1 MSSPSPQHK
10 AWRFQADTVADMKF
24 ETYRQEL
31 IHETTAIQRFLDDT
45 RGEFFVISAPRGFG
59 KTLLLLA
66 KCAEVLERTGTIL
79 RGAGGQLIDK
89 PSDQFPNWS
98 EDRVDALN
106 DDPDYW
112 RTLWRI
118 AIQSACVKHHAM
130 ASGTPLKRGEIG
142 CDKLL
147 DDALC
152 NPNVYMSTCEFFVF
166 MMNRPPREQMRITQN
181 TGALSAYFNAI
192 NRPINL
198 FIDNVEEYFQ
208 PLLKDYHGD
217 IDPDD
222 QNSFG
227 TSFYSIG
234 SNRLWAM
241 AQCTLVSAALELN
254 DASRHVKVYCTIRH
268 EAFLEMGKFD
278 NRLQKIHGLTL
289 QIIYNYQDYKR
300 IFEKNIE
307 LMPAAELVEPR
318 AKDPMARFV
327 GSKNC
332 QMKHRV
338 MRSPQA
344 TFDFILRHTVYRPR
358 DLMLIGQAIANIR
371 PEERND
377 LELHNAIAGATETV
391 VNALLSEMRPFFP
404 IPDMDTLARMI
415 PRNALTAQDIDDIN
429 ADYLASR
436 KIERKAGLLDHAPM
450 SVLFRIGLLGVIKRR
465 LREFLPHQHFRK
477 PFQVTF
483 EDGAD
488 IPPTEEFFLIH
499 PSLDQFIL
507 DRSGSR
513 YDRNFEA
520 RNMIG
525 DDLPWAEP
533 LKSFFVLKG
542 DVCKFSEIMDSDN
555 YPLLIGRLE
564 HWAQTVAT
572 HIYFYE
578 LSGGDSILLVDKNPF
593 RLIDMAMQFISSA
606 NEFVDKSISIRFGG
620 SAGPIL
626 FHTANRR
633 RENENYLIDIPMG
646 LPLRYAARIE
656 PLAEPDTI
664 LIDDAFRTRMLEI
677 ANGDHPGSD
686 YVFTAVAAE
695 AVGLEAD
702 AAGKALVRKG
712 PSDPAH
718 VTSLWQVSLRQT
730 EGEDPQSQPEAL

>member
-1 MSSPSPQHK
+1 MSSTKPQQK
-10 AWRFQADTVADMKF
+10 AWRFQADTVADLKF
-24 ETYRQEL
+24 ESYRNEL

-66 KCAEVLERTGTIL
+66 KCAEVRERTGTIFP
-79 RGAGGQLIDK
+79 GAGGQFIDK

-98 EDRVDALN
+98 LDRVEALKDDA
-106 DDPDYW
+106 DYW

-118 AIQSACVKHHAM
+118 AIQAACVKHHAK
-130 ASGTPLKRGEIG
+130 ASGTPLQPQEIG

-152 NPNVYMSTCEFFVF
+152 NPNVFMSTCEFFVF
-166 MMNRPPREQMRITQN
+166 LMNQKPREQMRITQN

-208 PLLKDYHGD
+208 PLLQDYAAEAAPED
-217 IDPDD
+217 R
-222 QNSFG
+222 NSFG
-227 TSFYSIG
+227 SRFYSIG

-254 DASRHVKVYCTIRH
+254 DASRHVKVFCTIRH
-268 EAFLEMGKFD
+268 EAFLEIGKFD
-278 NRLQKIHGLTL
+278 NRLQKIHGSTL
-289 QIIYNYQDYKR
+289 QIIYKYQDYKR

-307 LMPAAELVEPR
+307 LMPAAELVEPK
-318 AKDPMARFV
+318 ASDPIARFV

-332 QMKHRV
+332 QLKHRV
-338 MRSPQA
+338 MRSPQP

-371 PEERND
+371 PEQRTAM
-377 LELHNAIAGATETV
+377 ELHNAIAGATDTV
-391 VNALLSEMRPFFP
+391 VQALLNEMRPFFP
-404 IPDMDTLARMI
+404 IPDIEALARLI
-415 PRNALTAQDIDDIN
+415 PKNALTAQEIEDIN
-429 ADYLASR
+429 SDYLAVK
-436 KIERKAGLLDHAPM
+436 KIEPRPGLLDHAPM
-450 SVLFRIGLLGVIKRR
+450 AVLFRIGLLGVIKRG
-465 LREFLPHQHFRK
+465 LRQLLPHQHFRK
-477 PFQVTF
+477 PFQVRF
-483 EDGAD
+483 EDGTEIA
-488 IPPTEEFFLIH
+488 PTEEFFLIH
-499 PSLDQFIL
+499 PCLDQFIL

-513 YDRNFEA
+513 YDRNFEV

-533 LKSFFVLKG
+533 LKSFFVIKG

-564 HWAQTVAT
+564 HWAQTIAT
-572 HIYFYE
+572 HIHFYE
-578 LSGGDSILLVDKNPF
+578 LSGGDSLLLVDRNPF

-606 NEFVDKSISIRFGG
+606 NEFVDKGISIRFGG

-626 FHTANRR
+626 FHTASRR
-633 RENENYLIDIPMG
+633 RENDTYVIDIPMR

-664 LIDDAFRTRMLEI
+664 LIDDSFRTRMLEI
-677 ANGDHPGSD
+677 ANGDHQGSD
-686 YVFTAVAAE
+686 YVLAPVPAE

-702 AAGKALVRKG
+702 SAGRALVRKG

-718 VTSLWQVSLRQT
+718 VTHLWEVSLKPQATMPRSDR
-730 EGEDPQSQPEAL
+730 GEAD